1 MRQSVRGV
9 RNLDGMPDGHSAS
22 LRQCVR
28 GRTAPVPHGQLGG
41 HGGRTPTMLTL
52 LEAAVP
58 CGSSGLGRAR
68 LRAARVAM
76 SRWLPQGPPVST
88 LVAACGRW
96 SDSRPS
102 LRSPQTPAWPATPA
116 CPRVPDTAVRRAVVP
131 EAADSQ
137 VRRSLRLVIY
147 FSFKA
152 GPAGGLRRRP
162 VQRQTCGSAEWALE
176 RGGSRVAGRWDRL
189 GHTLMAITRW
199 SALPSVEDRCSCG
212 RCGSPG
218 LGTSGP

>member
-52 LEAAVP
+52 LEAAVA

-131 EAADSQ
+131 EAADGQ

-147 FSFKA
+147 FPSRLA
-152 GPAGGLRRRP
+152 LRAVCAGGLSNARR
-162 VQRQTCGSAEWALE
+162 AEARNGPSSGEVLGWQV
-176 RGGSRVAGRWDRL
+176 GGIG
-189 GHTLMAITRW
+189 
-199 SALPSVEDRCSCG
+199 
-212 RCGSPG
+212 
-218 LGTSGP
+218 